1 MELHLSGTPDWTKA
15 KNIYESGGNSGGY
28 AEITLA
34 TALAAAHLSGVTV
47 TQTGTSA
54 TGTLKSDAALGATTI
69 KVAYT
74 SACKQGG
81 SDAQDLSGC
90 FSSTAAIT
98 VDSSNVGN
106 PTGLTNKYRTL
117 QGFSTKAEGKMKM
130 QETYQVY
137 KAYYGDYDYAN
148 DYVLEALNGNGAFFG
163 KDDVAR
169 VEGAKK
175 ASAYMNVWMYVI
187 HEIEDAIMD
196 CESGCI
202 ACNDDPVHA
211 IDEAAVFYAG
221 SLEGSSVLGQPD
233 LGKLVFR
240 LAEKRCADF
249 GTCTGSG
256 NQAAVNEQIVQK
268 LQLAQNALVQSRCV
282 DVVPLKKR
290 IVELM
295 SIPLVQGSLRYAYK
309 VDQISTSGI
318 KERAEGAVFA
328 AAILPRVAAC
338 DPNAAQIISDN
349 MKINAASPMAA
360 GFVAIKTAFESTYA
374 CLGIT
379 CEDIGGL
386 ILSGSQYYDLA
397 APCVTQSPVTQTI
410 TETRI
415 PGWAIAVII
424 VIGVTLLVAC
434 AVAAVFF
441 NKANTY
447 KTMSRAKASGEVG
460 FSLSGQPVGQSQ
472 DAAA

>member
-1 MELHLSGTPDWTKA
+1 
-15 KNIYESGGNSGGY
+15 
-28 AEITLA
+28 
-34 TALAAAHLSGVTV
+34 
-47 TQTGTSA
+47 
-54 TGTLKSDAALGATTI
+54 
-69 KVAYT
+69 
-74 SACKQGG
+74 
-81 SDAQDLSGC
+81 
-90 FSSTAAIT
+90 
-98 VDSSNVGN
+98 
-106 PTGLTNKYRTL
+106 
-117 QGFSTKAEGKMKM
+117 
-130 QETYQVY
+130 
-137 KAYYGDYDYAN
+137 
-148 DYVLEALNGNGAFFG
+148 
-163 KDDVAR
+163 
-169 VEGAKK
+169 
-175 ASAYMNVWMYVI
+175 MNVWMYVI

-338 DPNAAQIISDN
+338 DANAAKIISDN
-349 MKINAASPMAA
+349 MKMNAASPMAA

-410 TETRI
+410 TETQI
-415 PGWAIAVII
+415 PGWVIAVIV